1 MGNAQCI
8 KCDNCINSFR
18 QKNSQDNSDILNNDS
33 YISFKEEKNK
43 VKVEENNIS
52 NNSYNN
58 LNKIISIPKPTEID
72 KNYLENTNNIKNDNI
87 EDLNK
92 INNESSEQNQN
103 GNLNKSLK
111 IENGRI
117 EKKDNPSSSLKGSGN
132 ENKTRNIVNE
142 LLNISNNNSINSNN
156 KNGIHDS
163 NNCTN
168 KIDNESEDNNNKKF
182 INNGNNIDNI
192 NNQNNS
198 TIKNNNINKN
208 NEENKENK
216 NKSNKNKEIDIY
228 NLIPKNKLLQLQD
241 DSILCHG
248 YFEKIIK
255 IPKKNKI
262 IYNDR
267 FCILTKTTFAY
278 YKSKENY
285 LNLWKPLFSINI
297 KNIKKVEQADLDD
310 KTYYFGLIC
319 AINDETREYINKI
332 NTFENTNDFNKDEF
346 LIGFRSKNI
355 ELIIQWILILNYLI
369 ENNENKE

>member
-1 MGNAQCI
+1 M
-8 KCDNCINSFR
+8 
-18 QKNSQDNSDILNNDS
+18 
-33 YISFKEEKNK
+33 
-43 VKVEENNIS
+43 
-52 NNSYNN
+52 
-58 LNKIISIPKPTEID
+58 
-72 KNYLENTNNIKNDNI
+72 
-87 EDLNK
+87 
-92 INNESSEQNQN
+92 
-103 GNLNKSLK
+103 
-111 IENGRI
+111 
-117 EKKDNPSSSLKGSGN
+117 
-132 ENKTRNIVNE
+132 
-142 LLNISNNNSINSNN
+142 
-156 KNGIHDS
+156 
-163 NNCTN
+163 
-168 KIDNESEDNNNKKF
+168 
-182 INNGNNIDNI
+182 
-192 NNQNNS
+192 
-198 TIKNNNINKN
+198 
-208 NEENKENK
+208 
-216 NKSNKNKEIDIY
+216 
-228 NLIPKNKLLQLQD
+228 QLQD